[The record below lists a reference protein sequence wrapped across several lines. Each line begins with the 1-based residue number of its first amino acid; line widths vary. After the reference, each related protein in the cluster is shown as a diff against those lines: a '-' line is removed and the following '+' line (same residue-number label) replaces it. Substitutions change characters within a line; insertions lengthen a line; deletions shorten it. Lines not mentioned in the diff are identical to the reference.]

1 MAPHLLKSPISIMTE
16 EMQMNSQINE
26 ATISGYIQNDEQT
39 SEATHLAQYAM
50 LNELPGL
57 VFGFLTI
64 AWIVTSLFG
73 LV

>member
-1 MAPHLLKSPISIMTE
+1 
-16 EMQMNSQINE
+16 MNARINE
-26 ATISGYIQNDEQT
+26 ATISGLTRSDEQT
-39 SEATHLAQYAM
+39 SEATERAQYAM

-64 AWIVTSLFG
+64 AWIVTSLFS

>member
-1 MAPHLLKSPISIMTE
+1 
-16 EMQMNSQINE
+16 MNARINE
-26 ATISGYIQNDEQT
+26 ATIPGLVNNSERTG
-39 SEATHLAQYAM
+39 EATNLAQYAM

-57 VFGFLTI
+57 VFGFLTL

>member
-1 MAPHLLKSPISIMTE
+1 
-16 EMQMNSQINE
+16 MQMNSQINE
-26 ATISGYIQNDEQT
+26 ATISGYIQNDGQT